1 MDNLWISRG
10 QFNIVIHRLKPNLWT
25 AIPRSGVS
33 PTQTNRT
40 SVREIKLLAS
50 NIQDVGNV
58 RLALLVPI
66 ARYVALYNKVKEL
79 GE

>member
-40 SVREIKLLAS
+40 SVRDA
-50 NIQDVGNV
+50 GNV
-58 RLALLVPI
+58 RIALVVPI